1 MIYLGYEE
9 TTTVQ
14 KVTTTLSSTV
24 RTSSR
29 EYNMV
34 EIMSG
39 LEVADTVEL
48 EKSALYH
55 IVEDMKE
62 SPGIWLIG
70 FLLAVTLLS
79 VLTGRLIQIIFYL
92 KLVRLPLCL
101 GWIFKRVRHMMQRR
115 RHGME
120 VSRFGEE
127 QMFVNPLS
135 SDGMEMTEIR
145 LNP

>member
-70 FLLAVTLLS
+70 CLLAVTLLS
-79 VLTGRLIQIIFYL
+79 VLTGRLI
-92 KLVRLPLCL
+92 
-101 GWIFKRVRHMMQRR
+101 
-115 RHGME
+115 
-120 VSRFGEE
+120 
-127 QMFVNPLS
+127 
-135 SDGMEMTEIR
+135 
-145 LNP
+145 

>member
-9 TTTVQ
+9 TTIVQ
-14 KVTTTLSSTV
+14 EVTTTLFSTV

-79 VLTGRLIQIIFYL
+79 VLTGRLI
-92 KLVRLPLCL
+92 
-101 GWIFKRVRHMMQRR
+101 
-115 RHGME
+115 
-120 VSRFGEE
+120 
-127 QMFVNPLS
+127 
-135 SDGMEMTEIR
+135 
-145 LNP
+145 